1 MLCYLISQG
10 GEPVALVADIGI
22 ARAIAHCQPW
32 GEYLVEELEVEDPA
46 WLRASRTRP
55 PSIKQKGAGGRH
67 PLKRRPG
74 HWSHGIPASAIERA
88 RHQAR

>member
-1 MLCYLISQG
+1 MTCYLISQS

-46 WLRASRTRP
+46 WLRASRTRRS
-55 PSIKQKGAGGRH
+55 SIQQKGGGGRRL
-67 PLKRRPG
+67 PKRRPD
-74 HWSHGIPASAIERA
+74 HWSHGIPSSAIERA
-88 RHQAR
+88 RRQAR